1 VAISTVN
8 SFQETHRGAD
18 MFVRSLFHV
27 DVEKMKKMKDYT
39 DLVTH
44 DVLDPLC
51 GFAAGVHFVD
61 QNPRGLVDASQQ
73 RRQNSVSLFHE

>member
-1 VAISTVN
+1 
-8 SFQETHRGAD
+8 
-18 MFVRSLFHV
+18 
-27 DVEKMKKMKDYT
+27 MKKMKDYT